1 MRRFQQRRKKFG
13 NYFLIFAIFLL
24 LDAFDLRK
32 PRRDTFLG
40 RFLRLVRIIKNSR
53 GDKLQQFNE
62 MPYFLSR

>member
-40 RFLRLVRIIKNSR
+40 RFLRLVRIINNSR
-53 GDKLQQFNE
+53 GDKYSNSMK
-62 MPYFLSR
+62 MPYF